1 MPSSIGI
8 SPLSTVHPMVLH
20 DQPVR
25 SSSELSPRFN
35 LTMDRSPGF
44 GSCACDQ
51 PYGLR
56 AINPRFHFGF
66 SHFARLT
73 KPHTTNSL
81 AHSSIGTPSPN
92 TLRHRLRLLVSLR
105 FQVLFHLPNRD
116 AFHLSLT
123 VLVHYRSQRV
133 FSLGS

>member
-105 FQVLFHLPNRD
+105 FQVLFPLPNRD

-123 VLVHYRSQRV
+123 VLVHDRSQRV